1 MPYPFPLPLS
11 RCQLFILYLAEQCF
25 LRRTAPPAQASDDMS
40 PAFPAR
46 TDATPAAADGISS
59 QNAYPTLFRTAPLSA
74 RTIPTALYGFGSHP
88 WPGVMGG
95 ALDGGHENSMNG
107 ISWDLM

>member
-1 MPYPFPLPLS
+1 MA
-11 RCQLFILYLAEQCF
+11 RHGNTCQP
-25 LRRTAPPAQASDDMS
+25 TDDMS

-46 TDATPAAADGISS
+46 TDATPTAADGMGSR
-59 QNAYPTLFRTAPLSA
+59 NAYPTLFRTSA
-74 RTIPTALYGFGSHP
+74 SSSRTLPTALCGFGSHP

-95 ALDGGHENSMNG
+95 DLDGGHENSLNG